1 MGQRVRREERLDV
14 KLFFIR
20 MKPAWS
26 FDFSLGSAAW
36 FTEKFATKRHI

>member
-14 KLFFIR
+14 KLFSIR

-26 FDFSLGSAAW
+26 FDFSLGCVAW
-36 FTEKFATKRHI
+36 VTKKFATKRHI